1 MSFMIYEDSETI
13 LEKTNDC
20 KKNPETY
27 HMTKI
32 SKYKAYGFSVIVK
45 SSHDE
50 TKNKQFFLIEDQTR
64 LLNSGEL

>member
-1 MSFMIYEDSETI
+1 MIYEDSETI

-20 KKNPETY
+20 KKNSETY

-50 TKNKQFFLIEDQTR
+50 TKNKQFF
-64 LLNSGEL
+64 